1 VKPVDRDRL
10 TTSIKQ
16 ALAFADLRRENR
28 VLGDRLLSGDLKN
41 PEHPDE
47 LGSQDC
53 WCNMTQH
60 VKGPDQA
67 DVDRCA
73 CTPGRECYRDTYEV

>member
-1 VKPVDRDRL
+1 MVFQKYYDETRP
-10 TTSIKQ
+10 TQGSACIH
-16 ALAFADLRRENR
+16 LRSKAMY
-28 VLGDRLLSGDLKN
+28 VTGQLKN

-73 CTPGRECYRDTYEV
+73 CTPGRDCYRDTYEV

>member
-1 VKPVDRDRL
+1 MVFQKYYDETRPTRAAGC
-10 TTSIKQ
+10 IH
-16 ALAFADLRRENR
+16 LRSKAMYVTGE
-28 VLGDRLLSGDLKN
+28 LKN
-41 PEHPDE
+41 PDHPDE

-60 VKGPDQA
+60 VKGPDQC

>member
-1 VKPVDRDRL
+1 MVFQKYYDETEP
-10 TTSIKQ
+10 TSEPGCIH
-16 ALAFADLRRENR
+16 LRSKAMYVTGE
-28 VLGDRLLSGDLKN
+28 LKN

-47 LGSQDC
+47 VGSQDC

-67 DVDRCA
+67 DVDRGA
-73 CTPGRECYRDTYEV
+73 CTSGRECYRDTYEV

>member
-1 VKPVDRDRL
+1 MVFQKYYDETRP
-10 TTSIKQ
+10 TQGAACIH
-16 ALAFADLRRENR
+16 LRSKAMYVTGE
-28 VLGDRLLSGDLKN
+28 LKN

-47 LGSQDC
+47 IGSQDC

-73 CTPGRECYRDTYEV
+73 CTPGRSCFRDTYDV

>member
-1 VKPVDRDRL
+1 MVFQKYYDETRP
-10 TTSIKQ
+10 TQETGCIH
-16 ALAFADLRRENR
+16 LRSKAMYVTGEI
-28 VLGDRLLSGDLKN
+28 KN

-47 LGSQDC
+47 VGSQDC

-73 CTPGRECYRDTYEV
+73 CTPGRECYRDSYEV

>member
-1 VKPVDRDRL
+1 MVFQKYYDETQPP
-10 TTSIKQ
+10 TETACIH
-16 ALAFADLRRENR
+16 LRSKAMYVTGE
-28 VLGDRLLSGDLKN
+28 LKN

-47 LGSQDC
+47 VGSQDC

-73 CTPGRECYRDTYEV
+73 CTPGRECYCETYEV